1 MWAKYHLFCTKHIY
15 MESIYI
21 VIVGVLFILAISD
34 LVVGVSNDAV
44 NFLNS
49 AVGSKAASFKVI
61 MLVAALGVVVGATFS
76 SGMMEVARKGIF
88 HPQMFYFSEIMIIF
102 FAVMITDVILLD
114 TFNTFGLPTSTT
126 VSIVFELLGAAVA
139 ISLLKV
145 MNDSGLAISDY
156 INSSKALAII
166 SGILLSVV
174 VAFIS
179 GAIIQYISRLIF
191 SFRFKR
197 KMKLY
202 GAIWGGISITA
213 ITYFILIKGL
223 KGSSYAGYEMADGT
237 ILKEWV
243 KVNALMIIAFSF
255 LLWTVLLQLI
265 TWLFKINISK
275 IIVLVGTFALAM
287 AFAGNDLVNF
297 IGVPLAGYESYI
309 QFINSPGADPNAF
322 LMSGLT
328 GKVET
333 PFIFLL
339 LAGLVMVVTLYFNKK
354 AKKVIKTSVDL
365 SRQEEGTERFGSTM
379 FSKVL
384 VRAAIKVN
392 KRVSSVLP
400 KSANDFIRKQFDASR
415 AEEEIY
421 VGEER
426 PAFDMI
432 RASVNLVVASILIS
446 FATSLKL
453 PLSTTYVT
461 FMVAMGTSLADNAW
475 GRESAV
481 FRITG
486 VISVIMGWFFT
497 AMAAF
502 TVAFVIAFL
511 SQLGGFIIIG
521 LFILLAAYSV
531 IRSHLKGK
539 KSEDEERDL
548 KSVELAET
556 LNIDDLHL
564 DCKSSSSD
572 AFHLV
577 SDIYSGVVDGLS
589 EEKRKE
595 LLHTFR
601 KAKAYNKKVKT
612 AKGNIKVVIQKLDEE
627 SLDAAQYYTLVLDYM
642 REIGH
647 NLMFISEPAM
657 EHVEN
662 NHKPIGP
669 KQTEHLKS
677 LVDDLDSFVNVAIEI
692 ITENSYQKLPDLI
705 KREEEILAMM
715 NKYIM
720 AQIKRLKK
728 NKSGAK
734 NTKLFLDILA
744 ETKSLIFN
752 MVNLTKSMRDLS
764 ITGGRYQE

>member
-1 MWAKYHLFCTKHIY
+1 

-61 MLVAALGVVVGATFS
+61 MFVAALGVVVGATFS

-88 HPQMFYFSEIMIIF
+88 HPQMFYFSEIMVIF

-139 ISLLKV
+139 IALLKV
-145 MNDSGLAISDY
+145 MNDSGLSVSDY

-174 VAFIS
+174 VAFLS

-223 KGSSYAGYEMADGT
+223 KGSFYASYEMADGMM
-237 ILKEWV
+237 LKEWV
-243 KVNALMIIAFSF
+243 KTNAVLIIGLCFVA
-255 LLWTVLLQLI
+255 WTVLLQLI
-265 TWLFKINISK
+265 TWLFKINISRV
-275 IIVLVGTFALAM
+275 IVLVGTFALAM

-309 QFINSPGADPNAF
+309 QFAANPGADPNAF
-322 LMSGLT
+322 LMSGLN

-333 PFIFLL
+333 PFVFLL

-354 AKKVIKTSVDL
+354 AKRVIKTSVDL
-365 SRQEEGTERFGSTM
+365 SRQDEGKERFGSTM

-384 VRAAIKVN
+384 VRSAIRVN
-392 KRVSSVLP
+392 KRVSSILP
-400 KSANDFIRKQFDASR
+400 QRTNDFIRKQFDASR
-415 AEEEIY
+415 AEEVLE
-421 VGEER
+421 GEEK

-502 TVAFVIAFL
+502 TVAFVVAFL
-511 SQLGGFIIIG
+511 SQLGGFIVIG
-521 LFILLAAYSV
+521 LFILIAAYSV
-531 IRSHLKGK
+531 IRSHIKGK
-539 KSEDEERDL
+539 KTEDAEEEANQISEMAE
-548 KSVELAET
+548 SVSVTDIHME
-556 LNIDDLHL
+556 
-564 DCKSSSSD
+564 CKSSASD
-572 AFHLV
+572 SFHLV
-577 SDIYSGVVDGLS
+577 ADVFGGMVDGLAN
-589 EEKRKE
+589 EKRKE
-595 LLHTFR
+595 LSHTFK
-601 KAKAYNKKVKT
+601 KAKSYNKKVKH
-612 AKGNIKVVIQKLDEE
+612 AKGDIKNVIQRLDDEALN
-627 SLDAAQYYTLVLDYM
+627 SAQYYTLVLDYM

-647 NLMFISEPAM
+647 NLMFITEPSL

-669 KQTEHLKS
+669 KQTEHLIALNS
-677 LVDDLDSFVNVAIEI
+677 DIESFVNAAVQI
-692 ITENSYQKLPDLI
+692 ITESSYQRLPDLF
-705 KREEEILAMM
+705 KQSEDILNNMDD
-715 NKYIM
+715 YTM

-734 NTKLFLDILA
+734 NTKLFLDVLA

-752 MVNLTKSMRDLS
+752 MVNMTKSMRDLS
-764 ITGGRYQE
+764 KIGGMYYE

>member
-1 MWAKYHLFCTKHIY
+1 

-49 AVGSKAASFKVI
+49 AIGSKAASFKVV

-88 HPQMFYFSEIMIIF
+88 HPQMFYFSEIMVIF

-145 MNDSGLAISDY
+145 MNDSGLSVSDY

-174 VAFIS
+174 VAFLS

-202 GAIWGGISITA
+202 GAIWGGLSITA

-223 KGSSYAGYEMADGT
+223 KGSHYAYYEMADGM

-243 KVNALMIIAFSF
+243 QVNALLIIGLSF
-255 LLWTVLLQLI
+255 VAWTVLLQMI
-265 TWLFKINISK
+265 TWLFKVNISRV
-275 IIVLVGTFALAM
+275 IVLVGTFALAM

-297 IGVPLAGYESYI
+297 IGVPLAGYESYV
-309 QFINSPGADPNAF
+309 QFAANPGADPNAF
-322 LMSGLT
+322 LMSGLN

-333 PFIFLL
+333 PFVFLL

-354 AKKVIKTSVDL
+354 AKRVIKTSVDL
-365 SRQEEGTERFGSTM
+365 SRQDEGTERFGSTM

-384 VRAAIKVN
+384 VRSAIRVN
-392 KRVSSVLP
+392 KRVSAILP
-400 KSANDFIRKQFDASR
+400 QSTNDFIRKQFDSSR
-415 AEEEIY
+415 AEEVLE
-421 VGEER
+421 GEEK

-481 FRITG
+481 YRITG

-502 TVAFVIAFL
+502 TVAFVVAFL
-511 SQLGGFIIIG
+511 SQLGGFIVIG
-521 LFILLAAYSV
+521 LFILVAAYSV
-531 IRSHLKGK
+531 IRSHVKGK
-539 KSEDEERDL
+539 KTEEADENTSKQTELSE
-548 KSVELAET
+548 SVSVMDIHIE
-556 LNIDDLHL
+556 
-564 DCKSSSSD
+564 CKSSASD
-572 AFHLV
+572 SFHLV
-577 SDIYSGVVDGLS
+577 SDVFEGMVNGLAK
-589 EEKRKE
+589 EKRKE
-595 LLHTFR
+595 LNHTYK
-601 KAKAYNKKVKT
+601 KAKSFNKKVKQ
-612 AKGNIKVVIQKLDEE
+612 AKGDIKFVIQRMDDEALT
-627 SLDAAQYYTLVLDYM
+627 SAQYYTLVLDYM

-647 NLMFISEPAM
+647 NLMFITEPSL
-657 EHVEN
+657 EHVDN

-669 KQTEHLKS
+669 NQTEHLRELNK
-677 LVDDLDSFVNVAIEI
+677 DIASFVNTAVQIV
-692 ITENSYQKLPDLI
+692 TENSYQRLPDLF
-705 KREEEILAMM
+705 KESEEILANMDAYTM
-715 NKYIM
+715 S
-720 AQIKRLKK
+720 QIKRLKK
-728 NKSGAK
+728 NKSGSK
-734 NTKLFLDILA
+734 STKLFLDILA
-744 ETKSLIFN
+744 ESKSLVFN

-764 ITGGRYQE
+764 KMSGSYYE